1 MAEIVVIFLLPQS
14 INLFYLTLIFCDRGL
29 IGPAFFKTHK
39 NNILNAPAIRVN
51 SLLFLSATTIENLNA
66 KDKDKDK
73 DDKDSDQYLESDD
86 STIMR
91 SHDRSDSEN
100 SVNLK
105 RTVGLFSGI
114 SLIVGTMI
122 GSGIFVSP
130 TGLLD
135 RFIPN

>member
-1 MAEIVVIFLLPQS
+1 MD
-14 INLFYLTLIFCDRGL
+14 INLQI
-29 IGPAFFKTHK
+29 
-39 NNILNAPAIRVN
+39 
-51 SLLFLSATTIENLNA
+51 LFLSATTIENLNV